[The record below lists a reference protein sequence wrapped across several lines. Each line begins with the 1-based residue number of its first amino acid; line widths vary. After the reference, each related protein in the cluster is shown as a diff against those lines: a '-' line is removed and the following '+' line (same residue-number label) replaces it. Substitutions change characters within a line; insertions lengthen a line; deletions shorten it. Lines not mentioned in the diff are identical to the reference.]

1 MDNQLPKMNLQKG
14 LNCMPPILLL
24 ILIIISTCP
33 IAWGIASYEFNNSL
47 AISNSSSHTTSK
59 SRLGFLGILG
69 VICFAIGAYLPSISL
84 WDFNISYFDYLY
96 SQNKILLVA
105 LSFCLIVNI
114 IFFALSNYLAALLE
128 SIICIVMFFCDF
140 YFVITDTLTP
150 FSSFSS
156 SLSGKFNLPV
166 DLVFEILGPGIW
178 FMLAGFLLM
187 LTFSIVPFAIT
198 KRPISS

>member
-1 MDNQLPKMNLQKG
+1 MDPEWFFSPDAN
-14 LNCMPPILLL
+14 
-24 ILIIISTCP
+24 T
-33 IAWGIASYEFNNSL
+33 
-47 AISNSSSHTTSK
+47 
-59 SRLGFLGILG
+59 
-69 VICFAIGAYLPSISL
+69 ISL